1 MSVPQMTERQ
11 FRQKVEPMLEPYF
24 HLHREVHGHDE
35 FFDERR
41 VIDLVIEPK
50 CRYLSVELKRPQR
63 MDSSAIG
70 HWIRQAFNYQ
80 RTDWGRF
87 GAWMPC
93 SCRPP
98 LGRWSI

>member
-1 MSVPQMTERQ
+1 
-11 FRQKVEPMLEPYF
+11 MLEPYF
-24 HLHREVHGHDE
+24 HLHREVHDHDE

-50 CRYLSVELKRPQR
+50 FEWHRRYLGVELKRPQR

-80 RTDWGRF
+80 RTD
-87 GAWMPC
+87 
-93 SCRPP
+93 
-98 LGRWSI
+98 